1 MANPAAGRVPDGWQ
15 ASDGKSHHQKRV
27 VIDDKLASVG
37 GLDRMRWRWDTSVHA
52 AAPRCERL
60 HGLLAQADV
69 DDRYRLMSPSVSEFV
84 TGCINVHRKLMLIND
99 ELLLVGSAN
108 LNSRSM
114 VLGTECNMAIRAFR
128 ARWP

>member
-1 MANPAAGRVPDGWQ
+1 MPLRHDANEQPYQSSTIPHDVRQ
-15 ASDGKSHHQKRV
+15 R
-27 VIDDKLASVG
+27 
-37 GLDRMRWRWDTSVHA
+37 RR
-52 AAPRCERL
+52 ERL